1 MQVLT
6 CLVGKRLCAGPHE
19 DHWQLRQR
27 AAGLLSSIL
36 KRFRDKYTDLQP
48 RVTKTLLDA
57 LQDKGKP
64 IPTHYGALL
73 GLAVRGPLVSNAHPP
88 CVHTRRDAHA
98 HPRMGVV
105 AYGHGTCAGARAAA
119 RAACTAT
126 PLHARTHAP
135 S

>member
-57 LQDKGKP
+57 PQGVLQ
-64 IPTHYGALL
+64 
-73 GLAVRGPLVSNAHPP
+73 VSQRG
-88 CVHTRRDAHA
+88 
-98 HPRMGVV
+98 
-105 AYGHGTCAGARAAA
+105 
-119 RAACTAT
+119 
-126 PLHARTHAP
+126 
-135 S
+135 